1 MVFHALS
8 GGRKEGCLLISSLKQ
23 TGLGSEL
30 AMVLPRRLLWLCPQ
44 AAHRANFG
52 AGLYWQAHSR
62 VLEFI
67 A

>member
-30 AMVLPRRLLWLCPQ
+30 AMVLPQRLFMALSTSSAQ
-44 AAHRANFG
+44 
-52 AGLYWQAHSR
+52 S
-62 VLEFI
+62 
-67 A
+67 